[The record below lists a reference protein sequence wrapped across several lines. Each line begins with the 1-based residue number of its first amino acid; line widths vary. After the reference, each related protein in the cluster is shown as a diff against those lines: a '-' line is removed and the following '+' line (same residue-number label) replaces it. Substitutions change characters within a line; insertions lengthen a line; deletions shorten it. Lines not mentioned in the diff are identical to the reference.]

1 MSFNYEHMDAR
12 NSGCDSTSVGGTSGY
27 QGVGGGVS
35 KLLLAA
41 LAILSAS
48 QGAHIVPKDVVWV
61 EDESF
66 DSILCQQLGTVK
78 QTHKGIDAEFVPAL
92 SEYAEELNSP
102 HLRKLVSFLQASR
115 KNCLTVK
122 HRTVV
127 NGSTQM
133 GGLIATT
140 IQCHNDRQLIQ
151 MGIPRGFTI
160 VWDSDEEDITRKF
173 LSLSGFFKKF
183 DNDDGQEDTVLPEGV
198 DCVSFFKKYSGF
210 LGGILIVPYANDVF
224 WLPVSKNSSDQNQFT
239 AGVARLFAESV
250 SMAYLHNLAG
260 IGVASIWGETMTFDD
275 QNHGAQVLR
284 EQMVL
289 TGCGM
294 NLTAEHDDWKT
305 VGTSTLVGL
314 MGLCGLAHMCDVP
327 VSIKGEE
334 AITAFFND
342 LDSKRNIMTDKIFEE
357 LLSKH
362 FPDGASMK
370 HREILGNVLEGLV
383 LVLYNANGDYVG
395 TLKYKFPF
403 YTVRTFMLRA
413 AGDKLKHF
421 GTFVN
426 QRWMPSL
433 TFINLMESYLQ
444 RWVTR
449 EDDRGV
455 WRKFILAAAERMD
468 TLRDRPNDE
477 DDPIGVHIRAA
488 DGVLE
493 TLCSSLS
500 FSDLIRQF
508 CVPKLNG
515 DDLRELVNGKLD
527 DGIYTVE
534 MPGGYLY
541 SKWKRGT
548 RGKRGKMY
556 RRKLR
561 IHHKTLF
568 QVKTIG
574 DASQPPVVIIR
585 GAPGSGKSTLARFLA
600 KEFGEAY
607 AADDIVDGPNGLPQA
622 TYCAHFTNLIGGAH
636 GACQARCRAALD
648 SGKTVF
654 IHNTSTTLWELRPYL
669 EMTGHLVIIDPIGG
683 YQNQHGVN
691 AKMVSGMRNR
701 IVPLEDVTTEAVKS
715 AKMPRKSGAIQ
726 VRVSVWVDGV
736 EKHITLSYKPSPD
749 TRNTWMTLNGLPV
762 KYSLGK
768 VFTVLDVNGGI
779 VHQAVEVESMELPTG
794 SPVHQTNPHF
804 TIKTMDGCYK
814 PMDSRALVAGTL
826 TLRAGHTVSTECPMQ
841 CGNLGDTGTLLVW
854 T

>member
-1 MSFNYEHMDAR
+1 MLKTLINLQKLSQYFNYINTM
-12 NSGCDSTSVGGTSGY
+12 STSFKEEWEGSSGPSSASEHSSVAPVHPV
-27 QGVGGGVS
+27 QVASVHPSTLSPGGGSKPSNVS
-35 KLLLAA
+35 TLMLMA
-41 LAILSAS
+41 LAILETSH
-48 QGAHIVPKDVVWV
+48 GALVVPKDVVKV

-78 QTHKGIDAEFVPAL
+78 QTRKGIDAEFVPAL
-92 SEYAEELNSP
+92 STYAEVVNSP
-102 HLRKLVSFLQASR
+102 HLRELVTYLKSGR

-160 VWDSDEEDITRKF
+160 VWDSEEDDYTKKF

-250 SMAYLHNLAG
+250 SMTALHNLAE
-260 IGVASIWGETMTFDD
+260 IGVGSVWGETMTFDD

-294 NLTAEHDDWKT
+294 NLTVEHDDWKT

-327 VSIKGEE
+327 VSIKGEG

-342 LDSKRNIMTDKIFEE
+342 LDSNRNVMTDERFEQ

-449 EDDRGV
+449 EDDRGI

-468 TLRDRPNDE
+468 TLRAQP
-477 DDPIGVHIRAA
+477 DDKANPVGVHIRAA

-534 MPGGYLY
+534 MPCGYSY
-541 SKWKRGT
+541 SRRKRGT
-548 RGKRGKMY
+548 RGKRGKDY
-556 RRKLR
+556 SRKMR
-561 IHHKTLF
+561 IHRKTLF

-585 GAPGSGKSTLARFLA
+585 GAPGSGKSTLAKFLA
-600 KEFGEAY
+600 KKFGEAY
-607 AADDIVDGPNGLPQA
+607 AADDIVDGPTGLPQD
-622 TYCAHFTNLIGGAH
+622 TYSAHFSNLIGGAH

-669 EMTGHLVIIDPIGG
+669 DMTGHLVIIDPIGG

-701 IVPLEDVTTEAVKS
+701 IVPLEDITIEAVKS
-715 AKMPRKSGAIQ
+715 AKMPRKSGSGG
-726 VRVSVWVDGV
+726 VMFSDGV
-736 EKHITLSYKPSPD
+736 RST
-749 TRNTWMTLNGLPV
+749 
-762 KYSLGK
+762 SLCR
-768 VFTVLDVNGGI
+768 
-779 VHQAVEVESMELPTG
+779 
-794 SPVHQTNPHF
+794 TN
-804 TIKTMDGCYK
+804 
-814 PMDSRALVAGTL
+814 LLL
-826 TLRAGHTVSTECPMQ
+826 TL
-841 CGNLGDTGTLLVW
+841 GTPG
-854 T
+854 

>member
-1 MSFNYEHMDAR
+1 
-12 NSGCDSTSVGGTSGY
+12 
-27 QGVGGGVS
+27 
-35 KLLLAA
+35 LA
-41 LAILSAS
+41 
-48 QGAHIVPKDVVWV
+48 
-61 EDESF
+61 E
-66 DSILCQQLGTVK
+66 
-78 QTHKGIDAEFVPAL
+78 
-92 SEYAEELNSP
+92 N
-102 HLRKLVSFLQASR
+102 
-115 KNCLTVK
+115 
-122 HRTVV
+122 
-127 NGSTQM
+127 
-133 GGLIATT
+133 
-140 IQCHNDRQLIQ
+140 
-151 MGIPRGFTI
+151 
-160 VWDSDEEDITRKF
+160 
-173 LSLSGFFKKF
+173 
-183 DNDDGQEDTVLPEGV
+183 
-198 DCVSFFKKYSGF
+198 
-210 LGGILIVPYANDVF
+210 
-224 WLPVSKNSSDQNQFT
+224 
-239 AGVARLFAESV
+239 
-250 SMAYLHNLAG
+250 
-260 IGVASIWGETMTFDD
+260 GVASVWGETMTFDD

-294 NLTAEHDDWKT
+294 NLTAGHADWKT

-314 MGLCGLAHMCDVP
+314 MGLCGLSHMCDVP
-327 VSIKGEE
+327 VSIKGER

-342 LDSKRNIMTDKIFEE
+342 LDSNRNVMTDELFEQ

-383 LVLYNANGDYVG
+383 LVLYNANGDYMG

-421 GTFVN
+421 GTFGN
-426 QRWMPSL
+426 QKWMPSL

-449 EDDRGV
+449 EDDRGM

-468 TLRDRPNDE
+468 ILRAQSDYEVNPVA
-477 DDPIGVHIRAA
+477 VHIRAA
-488 DGVLE
+488 DSVSE
-493 TLCSSLS
+493 TMSSSLS

-515 DDLRELVNGKLD
+515 DDLRELVKGRLD

-548 RGKRGKMY
+548 RGKRGKKY

-561 IHHKTLF
+561 ILRKTLF

-574 DASQPPVVIIR
+574 DASQPPIVIIR

-600 KEFGEAY
+600 KRFGKAY
-607 AADDIVDGPNGLPQA
+607 AADDIVDGPNGLPQG
-622 TYCAHFTNLIGGAH
+622 TYSAHFNNLIGGAH

-654 IHNTSTTLWELRPYL
+654 IHNTSTTFSELRPYL
-669 EMTGHLVIIDPIGG
+669 EMTGRLVIIDPIGG

-691 AKMVSGMRNR
+691 AKIVSGMRNR
-701 IVPLEDVTTEAVKS
+701 FVPLEKVTTKAVME
-715 AKMPRKSGAIQ
+715 AKMPHKSRAIQ
-726 VRVSVWVDGV
+726 VRVCVWLDGV
-736 EKHITLSYKPSPD
+736 EKHITLAYNPKPEH
-749 TRNTWMTLNGLPV
+749 RNTWMTLNGLPV

-768 VFTVLDVNGGI
+768 VFTVLDGDGGI
-779 VHQAVEVESMELPTG
+779 VHQAVEVDSMELPTG
-794 SPVHQTNPHF
+794 SPEHQTNPHF
-804 TIKTMDGCYK
+804 TIKTTDGCYK

-826 TLRAGHTVSTECPMQ
+826 KLRKGHTVSTERPME
-841 CGNLGDTGTLLVW
+841 CDDLGDTGTLLIW
-854 T
+854 N